1 MRITKYD
8 ISLLSALIALY
19 SLTGCTR
26 RNLLDESDRVPLK
39 IVLDW
44 GTYSKPSATG
54 YYFYDSEGSAPLYRE
69 GTTEGFE
76 GYIYPGTYRIVIFNT
91 DPINARVQNIG
102 RYEDDHFLANPL
114 QLRSEGNAIECVNN
128 VYGTGLTEVNVSRF
142 AKAPI
147 VHNARPVELIRRVT
161 YTLNLDEITHIK
173 SLRLQQSGAIIDK
186 RIESNLPYTGASALL
201 HREAQKNEDGLF
213 ETQLSAFGFVGPCI
227 LTATVTF
234 EDGSTASTIPVDMT
248 DELVEQSEDDK
259 TINLVLQLE
268 DIGEVMATVKIH
280 GWKAGGTG
288 GTTIQ

>member
-1 MRITKYD
+1 MKITKYD

-26 RNLLDESDRVPLK
+26 RSLLDESDRVPLK

-69 GTTEGFE
+69 GTAEGFE

-91 DPINARVQNIG
+91 DPVKARVRNIG
-102 RYEDDHFLANPL
+102 KYEDDHFVANQL
-114 QLRSEGNAIECVNN
+114 QLRSEGNAIECVSNA
-128 VYGTGLTEVNVSRF
+128 YGTGITEVKVPRF
-142 AKAPI
+142 PKAPI
-147 VHNARPVELIRRVT
+147 VQNARPIELIRRVT
-161 YTLNLDEITHIK
+161 YTLDLDGITNAK
-173 SLRLQQSGAIIDK
+173 SLALQQSGAIIDK
-186 RIESNLPYTGASALL
+186 RIVSNSPYTGTSASL
-201 HREAQKNEDGLF
+201 HREAQKDKDGHF
-213 ETQLSAFGFVGPCI
+213 VVQLSAFGFVEPCI

-234 EDGSTASTIPVDMT
+234 EDGSTASTTPVDMT
-248 DELVEQSEDDK
+248 DELINQPEDDK
-259 TINLVLQLE
+259 TISLVLQLE
-268 DIGEVMATVKIH
+268 DIGDVMVAVKIH